1 MSLLN
6 KISKLIIRKVD
17 DFVIKYL
24 TVERARDKRKWI
36 WKTRQFRD
44 TTQLYIPRGIFTIF
58 VVIICW
64 KINERIKVF
73 KQGELYYN
81 SKSLRQIK
89 VEDEMKVFSN

>member
-6 KISKLIIRKVD
+6 KLSKIILTKVD
-17 DFVIKYL
+17 AFVIKYL
-24 TVERARDKRKWI
+24 TVERGRNKRKWI

-44 TTQLYIPRGIFTIF
+44 ITQLYIPRGIFTIF

-73 KQGELYYN
+73 KKGELYYN
-81 SKSLRQIK
+81 SKSLRQAK
-89 VEDEMKVFSN
+89 VEHEMKV